1 MATDKREIDEYE
13 LLRDLILR
21 EQVLPNERLV
31 EMEYAERFGS
41 NRSNIRKALTR
52 LEQDGLVVCEPYKG
66 AHVRRVTESEAVEM
80 FEVRGALEVLLV
92 RQVVERITDA
102 DKKVLKSLVQEMRDT
117 LKTKDPIAVGR
128 ASRKVREEL
137 WRISGHTTGTRFL
150 ASLNTQLVRIWFRGI
165 TMPGRSEALVEEL
178 SAVVDAVFAGS
189 AAKAAT
195 AMRKYHEAAIANL
208 KQAIDIR
215 SIST

>member
-1 MATDKREIDEYE
+1 MATDNNEIDEYE

-21 EQVLPNERLV
+21 EKVLPKERLV
-31 EMEYAERFGS
+31 EAEYAERFGS
-41 NRSNIRKALTR
+41 NRSNIRKALKR

-92 RQVVERITDA
+92 RQAVERITYA

-117 LKTKDPIAVGR
+117 QKTKDPIVVVR

-137 WRISGHTTGTRFL
+137 WRISGNATGTRLL
-150 ASLNTQLVRIWFRGI
+150 ANLNTQLVRIWFRGI
-165 TMPGRSEALVEEL
+165 MMPGRSEALVEEL
-178 SAVVDAVFAGS
+178 SAAVDAVYAGS

-195 AMRKYHEAAIANL
+195 AMRKYHDAAIANL
-208 KQAIDIR
+208 KQAIDIMGVAN
-215 SIST
+215 